1 MERNI
6 IDELKHQY
14 KNGGVVV
21 QLIFINVSLFLVI
34 RIIDVFFGLIT
45 GSEGVFI
52 DNYAS
57 HIFGLHTRFISF
69 IKHPWGL
76 FTSIFTHYSF
86 IHLLFNMVFLYFS
99 GKMFLQLFD
108 GRRLIFTYIL
118 GGITGGL
125 LELIA
130 HSLFPKLQMF
140 NDVVIGSSGA
150 VMAIFVAI
158 AFYKPQLKINLFGI
172 LPIRIIVIAG
182 VFILVDLLALGKA
195 DGTAHFAHLGGAIIG
210 VISIQNLHAS
220 DNIINWSQKLWNTF
234 VGLFEKSHNKMRIK
248 KGGKINNRFKTD
260 EEYNADQKSR
270 QTQIDK
276 ILDKISKSGY
286 ESLTS
291 KEKDFLFNQ
300 SKNG

>member
-1 MERNI
+1 M
-6 IDELKHQY
+6 DELKYQY

-52 DNYAS
+52 NNYAS
-57 HIFGLHTRFISF
+57 HIVGLHTRFITF

-86 IHLLFNMVFLYFS
+86 MHLLFNMVFLYFS
-99 GKMFLQLFD
+99 GKMFLQLLD
-108 GRRLIFTYIL
+108 GRRLVFTYIL

-125 LELIA
+125 LEVIA
-130 HSLFPKLQMF
+130 HSLFPKLQIF
-140 NDVVIGSSGA
+140 NDVVIGASGA
-150 VMAIFVAI
+150 IMAIFVAI
-158 AFYKPQLKINLFGI
+158 AFYKPQLKVNLFGI
-172 LPIRIIVIAG
+172 LPVRIIVIAG
-182 VFILVDLLALGKA
+182 IFILVDLLALGKV

-210 VISIQNLHAS
+210 MISIQNLHAS
-220 DNIINWSQKLWNTF
+220 SNIVNWSQKLWNT
-234 VGLFEKSHNKMRIK
+234 VVVLFKNNPNKMCVK
-248 KGGKINNRFKTD
+248 KGGKVNNRFKTD
-260 EEYNADQKSR
+260 EEYNADEKSR
-270 QTQIDK
+270 QAQVDK

-286 ESLTS
+286 ESLTK